1 MRRRQKQNL
10 NIWKI
15 GNVDEDKNKECDE
28 DFWLKRIEKM
38 KNIYLN
44 RDEEWKRE
52 KIKHDY
58 NLMVEKTNQCCA
70 IGHACE
76 LCSPLSK
83 LLADRSE

>member
-1 MRRRQKQNL
+1 
-10 NIWKI
+10 
-15 GNVDEDKNKECDE
+15 
-28 DFWLKRIEKM
+28 M